1 MCMFKWF
8 TIEHRTVYRDVTS
21 QVCLHPI
28 LDSDSLWNLDKNKSA
43 RFALRD
49 KQNTYKKTFG
59 VKRCMFTVLSRNR
72 LFEIKKYTIV
82 RLFHNLSDGTGQILC
97 LISCWICRTFKA
109 NISIR
114 DMFENDSVEATSSVM
129 IPLRF

>member
-1 MCMFKWF
+1 MGIFRWF

-21 QVCLHPI
+21 QVCLHRI

-59 VKRCMFTVLSRNR
+59 VTSSMLLSRNR

-82 RLFHNLSDGTGQILC
+82 RLFHNLSDGTGQIQYLV
-97 LISCWICRTFKA
+97 SCWICRTFKA
-109 NISIR
+109 NIFIR
-114 DMFENDSVEATSSVM
+114 DMFENDSEEATSSVM